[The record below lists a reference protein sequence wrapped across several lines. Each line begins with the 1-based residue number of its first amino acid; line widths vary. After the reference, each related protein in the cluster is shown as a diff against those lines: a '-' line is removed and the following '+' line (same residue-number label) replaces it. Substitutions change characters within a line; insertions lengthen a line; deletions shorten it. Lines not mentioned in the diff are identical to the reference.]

1 MGACRAWRAGGRDD
15 DVEDIGAPWAAP
27 QKKTAHASE
36 QQRPDVAQ
44 ARQDWA
50 AEQSELDVPRLV
62 FLDEASASTNMTP
75 TRGRSPA
82 GSRCIGYAPYGHWKT
97 TTLVCALRCEGLV
110 APWVIDGPINGEAFR
125 VWVQQ
130 VLVPVLQ
137 PGDIVVLDNL
147 GSHKVAGIADAIEAV
162 GAQLRYL
169 PPYSP
174 DYNPIEQVFAKF
186 KTLLR
191 KTAARTMDSLWS
203 ACGSLLD
210 QFNATECERYICHA
224 GYGQSG

>member
-1 MGACRAWRAGGRDD
+1 
-15 DVEDIGAPWAAP
+15 VEDPGPAWTEP
-27 QKKTAHASE
+27 QKKTLHAAE
-36 QQRPDVAQ
+36 QERPDVAQ
-44 ARQDWA
+44 ARRAWA
-50 AEQSELDVPRLV
+50 AEQSSLDPGHLV
-62 FLDEASASTNMTP
+62 FLDETWASTNMTP
-75 TRGRSPA
+75 ARGRSPK
-82 GSRCIGYAPYGHWKT
+82 GTRCRGRAPYGHWQT
-97 TTLVCALRCEGLV
+97 TTFVCALRTCGLV
-110 APWVIDGPINGEAFR
+110 APCVLDGPINGMAFR
-125 VWVQQ
+125 AWVQQ
-130 VLVPVLQ
+130 ALVPVLQ

-210 QFNATECERYICHA
+210 QFHATECERYICHA
-224 GYGQSG
+224 GYG